1 MTSKPGDG
9 LLPGE
14 LPDTSYP
21 EDAQHWLTV
30 YSELL
35 LFATELELP
44 AYVDLYRRRLGFWRV
59 RLNELESSP
68 GQS

>member
-1 MTSKPGDG
+1 MTSEPGDG

-35 LFATELELP
+35 RFATELEVP
-44 AYVDLYRRRLGFWRV
+44 AYVDLYRRRLDFWRV
-59 RLNELESSP
+59 RRTELGSSR